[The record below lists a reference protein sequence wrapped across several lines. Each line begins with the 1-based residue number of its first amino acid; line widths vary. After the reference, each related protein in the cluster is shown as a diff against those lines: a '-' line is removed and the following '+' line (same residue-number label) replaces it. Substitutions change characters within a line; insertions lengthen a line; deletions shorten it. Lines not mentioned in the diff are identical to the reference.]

1 MLLQNSEELAL
12 IIHNVSVRVCPF
24 MDSDMVVTKIVF
36 YIYNF
41 FLTVPFTFIDAIVY
55 IGSY

>member
-12 IIHNVSVRVCPF
+12 IIHNVSVRVGPF

-41 FLTVPFTFIDAIVY
+41 FLTVPFTIIDAFVY
-55 IGSY
+55 KGSY